1 MSEPAHLK
9 NALVASLFELA
20 NAAQN
25 TAAATVNLVNYY
37 KTSESSS
44 PSLNKLAETLVTVN
58 GSTTALSNAGDTVSQ
73 AVATLAELPRLKKSK
88 HADDALIE
96 SIASELDAST
106 KQNGAPAKKKPKV
119 EKDPNAPKK
128 PLTMYFAYSFD
139 IREKLKEDRKRKGL
153 EPLSAV
159 AMNDII
165 KEKWASITAEEKE
178 KWQKKYQQEYGEY
191 QKLKDAYDATK
202 KAVAALAPTLETLP
216 VEEETDFVKSSKPED
231 GEDDESGSKKS
242 KKRKDG
248 EKSDK
253 KAKKSKK

>member
-37 KTSESSS
+37 KSNDSTSS
-44 PSLNKLAETLVTVN
+44 PSLNKLAETLATVN
-58 GSTTALSNAGDTVSQ
+58 GSTTALSNAGETVGQ
-73 AVATLAELPRLKKSK
+73 AVATLAELPKLKKSK
-88 HADDALIE
+88 NSEDALIE
-96 SIASELDAST
+96 SIASELDASA
-106 KQNGAPAKKKPKV
+106 KQNGHPTKKKPKV

-202 KAVAALAPTLETLP
+202 KLEASAPVLEALPSEIEPELEGTAAV
-216 VEEETDFVKSSKPED
+216 D
-231 GEDDESGSKKS
+231 DDEAAKKS

-253 KAKKSKK
+253 KLKKVKK